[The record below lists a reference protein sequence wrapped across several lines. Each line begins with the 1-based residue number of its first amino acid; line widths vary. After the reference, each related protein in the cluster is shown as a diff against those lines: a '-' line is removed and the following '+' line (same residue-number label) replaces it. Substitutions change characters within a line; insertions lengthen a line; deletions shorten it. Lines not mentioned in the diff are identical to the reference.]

1 MPLAPTPDHDRVTDP
16 AWLALYAIYEPLI
29 TPLRRRGL
37 VTDID
42 GCGGSNLI
50 HAALPDGTHLS
61 IGPGAE
67 AGGLPSHIDGTTEWL
82 VIRES
87 DDNPT
92 VEHVVYDSTP
102 IGPDAPHGAFLAPLL
117 VAIDAF
123 LASRGMLPE
132 PVTHSAVVTVTT
144 VHEYGPAAYAPTRPL
159 DSVTEAAQRAAE
171 IAESFPGDIIQH
183 HASRDWPR
191 YVLADGDRLVV
202 VQVTLAELIPG
213 DHSLGVRCYCPF
225 AHPETKEDEL
235 RLREGI
241 EYLHRI
247 GDAKGLYIAMVRFY
261 TARDCPARK
270 ASRHA

>member
-1 MPLAPTPDHDRVTDP
+1 MPLAPLPDHSHTSAP
-16 AWLALYAIYEPLI
+16 SWQAAYAIYEPLI
-29 TPLRRRGL
+29 IPLRRRGL
-37 VTDID
+37 ITDID
-42 GCGGSNLI
+42 GCGGNDLI

-67 AGGLPSHIDGTTEWL
+67 AGGLPSHIDSITEWL

-92 VEHVVYDSTP
+92 VRHVVYDSTP
-102 IGPDAPHGAFLAPLL
+102 TGPDAPHGAFLAPLL

-132 PVTHSAVVTVTT
+132 PVPHAAVVTLTT
-144 VHEYGPAAYAPTRPL
+144 IHEYGPAAYAPTRPL
-159 DSVTEAAQRAAE
+159 ASVTEAAQRAAE
-171 IAESFPGDIIQH
+171 IAQSFPGDIIQH
-183 HASRDWPR
+183 HASPDWPR
-191 YVLADGDRLVV
+191 YVLADGDQLVV

-213 DHSLGVRCYCPF
+213 DRSLGVRCYCPF
-225 AHPETKEDEL
+225 DHPQTPEEEKNL
-235 RLREGI
+235 RNAI
-241 EYLHRI
+241 EYCYRI
-247 GDAKGLYIAMVRFY
+247 GDTNGLYLSMVRFY